1 MSQHH
6 TSRNRKGGDTA
17 LDLFASDSIMV
28 AIQLRTVARLT
39 LVDRRGASGS
49 CRGAVLVVDVLLWRW
64 LGRGSWSWSRS
75 GFGHRCLCRLLILLG
90 LLS

>member
-1 MSQHH
+1 M
-6 TSRNRKGGDTA
+6 
-17 LDLFASDSIMV
+17 DLFAGDSVMV
-28 AIQLRTVARLT
+28 AVQLRTVARLA

-64 LGRGSWSWSRS
+64 LGRGSRS
-75 GFGHRCLCRLLILLG
+75 GFGRRCLCRLLSLLG